1 MRFTVGELTFSA
13 SVAESSE
20 QSLTIEFRAPKQE
33 MHERVLAAVRERNRG
48 GVFSLDDAGQ
58 PDAEWRVDD
67 SGFTYVGSEPWG
79 MHHHTWRI
87 ERVERAAI
95 TSLQLGTLVLQPYD
109 YREELD
115 AAGQL
120 RLAARAPV
128 SDADLAT
135 LSALTVI
142 AVIREGISAEPR
154 QMRLEGYMW
163 GPGSHGQAVALVCV
177 DAGEP
182 RVTLAGATPIAD
194 GGLEWLLVEKGVLNE
209 DDLATLRQQRHAA
222 RRVTDLDGWPL

>member
-20 QSLTIEFRAPKQE
+20 HSLTIEFRAPKRE
-33 MHERVLAAVRERNRG
+33 MHEQVLAAAHARHRG

-58 PDAEWRVDD
+58 PAAEWRVDD

-95 TSLQLGTLVLQPYD
+95 TALRLGTLVLQPYD
-109 YREELD
+109 YREEVD
-115 AAGQL
+115 DAGQL
-120 RLAARAPV
+120 RLAARAV
-128 SDADLAT
+128 ASDADLAT

-142 AVIREGISAEPR
+142 EVVRDGISPEPR
-154 QMRLEGYMW
+154 QMRLEGYVW
-163 GPGSHGQAVALVCV
+163 GPGTHGQAVALACA

-194 GGLEWLLVEKGVLNE
+194 GFQALLIEKGLLSD
-209 DDLATLRQQRHAA
+209 DDLGALRLRQHAA
-222 RRVTDLDGWPL
+222 RRVIDVDGWPL